1 MAWFQKSV
9 AGLVAGG
16 VRKAARGEYDLAIT
30 DFSAAIQLLEPD
42 DLFEYV
48 EVFTCRADAYADD
61 GQYDNALADYDKAIK
76 NARSIMNST
85 GHLWRF
91 SPSALFCGR
100 GRSYLAKGDYDRAI
114 ADFNESIHHDK
125 YSDAARAARGRA
137 YYVKKD
143 YDRAIADFR
152 QLVGDDPT
160 SIYNKRLAEVYA
172 AHGFA
177 YAS

>member
-9 AGLVAGG
+9 AGLVARG

-91 SPSALFCGR
+91 SPSALSAARSRLAKYTQVKRLPGFARRSVIPLPPCRGTKKTR
-100 GRSYLAKGDYDRAI
+100 PASPSKSNLPWGGSRLGRSGSNSLR
-114 ADFNESIHHDK
+114 FVWQSSIGG
-125 YSDAARAARGRA
+125 SLLGTMR
-137 YYVKKD
+137 
-143 YDRAIADFR
+143 
-152 QLVGDDPT
+152 P
-160 SIYNKRLAEVYA
+160 
-172 AHGFA
+172 
-177 YAS
+177 